1 MKVILL
7 QDVKGIGKRGTI
19 KEVSDGYARNSLLPK
34 KLAEIATPGSARRVE
49 EIQKKQAETEKML
62 LGKQQ
67 EAAKNLNG
75 QEIVISAKE
84 KNGKLFGSIHA
95 KDIAGRLKEDGFSIE
110 EKQII
115 LPNQIKELGEYKVE
129 LNFGHNI
136 KSSII
141 VSVRGI

>member
-49 EIQKKQAETEKML
+49 DIQKKQVETEKIV
-62 LGKQQ
+62 LGKIQ
-67 EAAKNLNG
+67 EMAKSLNG
-75 QEIVISAKE
+75 QEIIISVKE
-84 KNGKLFGSIHA
+84 TNGKLFGAIHT
-95 KDIAGRLKEDGFSIE
+95 KDVASKLKEAGFSVD
-110 EKQII
+110 EKCII
-115 LPNQIKELGEYKVE
+115 LVNQIKEVGEYKVE

-136 KSSII
+136 KANIKVSI
-141 VSVRGI
+141 RGI